1 MSKSHQFSNMI
12 NRLTLGRVK
21 YGWWSSNYQSD
32 ARPIFIGGCDRSG
45 TTLLRLI
52 LNAHSRIMLGP
63 ETAILLG
70 NRNLDHLQRVTGLR
84 HELLTALYRRSDCIG
99 QFAEAV
105 LTQLAEQQNKD
116 YWGEKTP
123 HNVWHIDRL
132 FRFFPNAWFIH
143 IIRDGR
149 DVVCSLRSHPKRL
162 WKEGCM
168 VETDIVNPWDTCV
181 KWWVDAV
188 CAGMR
193 WRGHKRYF
201 ELRYEQLVEDPRIA
215 LGPMLNTIGLGW
227 EDQMTE
233 DFRLADTSGH
243 VNHPGLARPIYR
255 SATNRW
261 RTDLPA
267 EARALFRSEAAEL
280 LHQLDYA
287 ADDNWMES
295 ADESVAA

>member
-1 MSKSHQFSNMI
+1 MSKSHQLGNMI
-12 NRLTLGRVK
+12 NRLTLGRLK
-21 YGWWSSNYQSD
+21 YGWWTSDHQSD
-32 ARPIFIGGCDRSG
+32 AHPIFIGGCDRSG

-84 HELLTALYRRSDCIG
+84 HELLRNLYRRSSCIG

-105 LTQLAEQQNKD
+105 LGLLAEQQNKD

-132 FRFFPNAWFIH
+132 FGFFPHAWFIH

-149 DVVCSLRSHPKRL
+149 DVVCSLRNHPKRE
-162 WKEGCM
+162 WRQGGM
-168 VETDIVNPWDTCV
+168 VETGIVNPWATCV
-181 KWWVDAV
+181 NWWVEAV
-188 CAGMR
+188 RAGMR
-193 WRGHKRYF
+193 WRGHDRY
-201 ELRYEQLVEDPRIA
+201 LQLQYEQLVENPRGA
-215 LGPMLNTIGLGW
+215 LEPLLGRIGLQW
-227 EDQMTE
+227 EEPMTE
-233 DFRLADTSGH
+233 DFRLADTAGH

-261 RTDLPA
+261 VRDLPA
-267 EARALFRSEAAEL
+267 DARALFQGDPAEL
-280 LHQLDYA
+280 LRELGYA
-287 ADDNWMES
+287 VDDTWIAS
-295 ADESVAA
+295 TDEPVAA